1 MVMTK
6 QRSLKNETN
15 LSYFRREWI
24 YHIRSSKNANAIVSV
39 GDDATFLQAVRK
51 TGFREDCLYAG
62 ISTKMK
68 FRSTAISIL
77 ITLIQPFRNYK
88 NEIEVRKYPTIQVDV
103 DGSTSFHCLNE
114 FSLRSSI
121 IKTFVVDVHV
131 DDLYFRNI

>member
-6 QRSLKNETN
+6 QSSLKNETN

-62 ISTKMK
+62 FLRKMK
-68 FRSTAISIL
+68 FHSTAISIL
-77 ITLIQPFRNYK
+77 ITLI
-88 NEIEVRKYPTIQVDV
+88 
-103 DGSTSFHCLNE
+103 
-114 FSLRSSI
+114 
-121 IKTFVVDVHV
+121 
-131 DDLYFRNI
+131 

>member
-1 MVMTK
+1 MADRRNLFFFMVMTK

-62 ISTKMK
+62 ISTKDE
-68 FRSTAISIL
+68 IS
-77 ITLIQPFRNYK
+77 FYC
-88 NEIEVRKYPTIQVDV
+88 D
-103 DGSTSFHCLNE
+103 FH
-114 FSLRSSI
+114 I
-121 IKTFVVDVHV
+121 DHV
-131 DDLYFRNI
+131 DTALQEITKMKLKCENIQQFR

>member
-51 TGFREDCLYAG
+51 TGFRRLLIRR
-62 ISTKMK
+62 ISTKDE
-68 FRSTAISIL
+68 IS
-77 ITLIQPFRNYK
+77 FYC
-88 NEIEVRKYPTIQVDV
+88 D
-103 DGSTSFHCLNE
+103 FH
-114 FSLRSSI
+114 I
-121 IKTFVVDVHV
+121 DHV
-131 DDLYFRNI
+131 DTALQEITKMKLKCENIQQFK

>member
-1 MVMTK
+1 MICSTKTENLTAVEGYIMADRRNLFFFMVMTK

-62 ISTKMK
+62 ISTKDE
-68 FRSTAISIL
+68 IS
-77 ITLIQPFRNYK
+77 FYC
-88 NEIEVRKYPTIQVDV
+88 D
-103 DGSTSFHCLNE
+103 FH
-114 FSLRSSI
+114 I
-121 IKTFVVDVHV
+121 DHV
-131 DDLYFRNI
+131 DTALQEITKMKLKCENIQQFR